1 VQDLPRRPRGH
12 TLFFAEGRDSGGRR
26 VVNRSS
32 QSSPVEARPGW
43 HAFFTETVRFVL
55 APLILLCSG
64 FFTANFIISGQY
76 TWPRTSRTL
85 ALTLTVLILSH
96 EFVYKEQLSRNESP
110 DRARSALLYSCV
122 LPYVIGI
129 LAMLAL
135 WAL

>member
-1 VQDLPRRPRGH
+1 
-12 TLFFAEGRDSGGRR
+12 
-26 VVNRSS
+26 VNLGS

-43 HAFFTETVRFVL
+43 HAFFSESVRFVL
-55 APLILLCSG
+55 APLTLLFSG
-64 FFTANFIISGQY
+64 FFTANFIISGAY

-85 ALTLTVLILSH
+85 ALTLTVLILSR

-122 LPYVIGI
+122 LPY
-129 LAMLAL
+129 MLGVLVMLIL